1 MKEINLSFNEEQ
13 FKALQ
18 KLIYLGKW
26 MLESH
31 HDDFIERFKIEK
43 EAEQIVLANS
53 DHRVSEFSKK
63 FNMFFPTKDFEDEM
77 HLYIEEYDQYTFW
90 DELTNQLAERDAR
103 VELGDQFEKM
113 DLLEKIGKLDE
124 YVEIYTEEFMKN
136 DLMNLKI
143 R

>member
-77 HLYIEEYDQYTFW
+77 HLYIEE
-90 DELTNQLAERDAR
+90 
-103 VELGDQFEKM
+103 
-113 DLLEKIGKLDE
+113 
-124 YVEIYTEEFMKN
+124 
-136 DLMNLKI
+136 
-143 R
+143 

>member
-77 HLYIEEYDQYTFW
+77 HLYIEEHDQYTFW